1 MDHFFVFK
9 IIILNQMWLGK
20 FSWGRNVYVTLKRK
34 EENMETSCT
43 LIIVMENGCIFM
55 FLVGVWVYLEY
66 AKRGKNSL
74 Y

>member
-1 MDHFFVFK
+1 
-9 IIILNQMWLGK
+9 MWLGK
-20 FSWGRNVYVTLKRK
+20 FYWGRNVYVTLKRK

-55 FLVGVWVYLEY
+55 FLVGVWFYLEY
-66 AKRGKNSL
+66 AKRGENSL

>member
-1 MDHFFVFK
+1 
-9 IIILNQMWLGK
+9 MWLGK
-20 FSWGRNVYVTLKRK
+20 FYWGRNVYVALKRK

-55 FLVGVWVYLEY
+55 FIVGVWFYLEY
-66 AKRGKNSL
+66 AKRGENSL